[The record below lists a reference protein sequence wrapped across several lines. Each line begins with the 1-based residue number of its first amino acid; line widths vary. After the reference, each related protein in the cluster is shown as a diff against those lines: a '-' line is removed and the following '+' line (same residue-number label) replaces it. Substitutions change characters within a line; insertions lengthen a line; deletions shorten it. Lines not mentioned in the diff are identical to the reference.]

1 MRSYCGAMS
10 RVPRIKPVDLAPA
23 PWPEKPSS
31 DPAGE
36 VARRLVLNLQRALNE
51 QKSIRGAAKL
61 AGIDHATILKILA
74 GRSWPDLHTIVRLE
88 QSLGAT
94 LWPGARSN

>member
-1 MRSYCGAMS
+1 MS
-10 RVPRIKPVDLAPA
+10 RVPRVKPVDLAPG

-36 VARRLVLNLQRALNE
+36 IARKLVLNLQRALTT
-51 QKSIRGAAKL
+51 QKSIRAVATL
-61 AGIDHATILKILA
+61 AGIDHTTILKILA

-88 QSLGAT
+88 QSLGVP
-94 LWPGARSN
+94 LWPAPATS